1 MTESNHGH
9 VYRESVQIG
18 DTEMTIE
25 YGDVNWGD
33 FELPPMALEISGANY
48 HAQLEAVRKF
58 LSWQKQADAHSRE
71 EIERGKQ
78 LVKAAS
84 GEVTVQTW

>member
-1 MTESNHGH
+1 MAN

-58 LSWQKQADAHSRE
+58 LSWQKQAMLTPEKRSNEANNLSRP
-71 EIERGKQ
+71 
-78 LVKAAS
+78 LV
-84 GEVTVQTW
+84 GR